1 MLGVGFC
8 DAFGEAFYFF
18 GWVVSLAS
26 TEHAYMFKH
35 RFSAWRAVYR
45 CYKQFNGAL
54 SNVFWPCWVASC
66 CI

>member
-35 RFSAWRAVYR
+35 RFSA
-45 CYKQFNGAL
+45 
-54 SNVFWPCWVASC
+54 
-66 CI
+66 